1 MHKIDHIAIAVKSLA
16 LSIPL
21 FEKMLGNS
29 CYKIEEVASENVKTA
44 FFQTGESKV
53 ELIEG
58 MDPEGVITK
67 FIEKKGEGL
76 HHIAFGVQDIVVKID
91 ELKKEGFE
99 FISETPKKGAD
110 NKLIVFLHPKCTN
123 GVLVELCQDIK

>member
-76 HHIAFGVQDIVVKID
+76 HHIAFGVQDLVVKID